1 MTSNIFGVAPC
12 TLSLIIKQVCQTIVK
27 VLASKMIR
35 FPTSENE
42 LRELMTRF
50 ENKFG
55 FPQVK
60 GCVDGTH
67 IPVKQPTES
76 PHDYFSYKMKYF
88 FFFYIPIK
96 LYSKQTKVTRRCH
109 EEHGN
114 T

>member
-1 MTSNIFGVAPC
+1 MTLYYVKDQGSLRMTSNIFGVAPC

-55 FPQVK
+55 FPELWDVLMA
-60 GCVDGTH
+60 H
-67 IPVKQPTES
+67 ISPSNNQLKANMITSPT
-76 PHDYFSYKMKYF
+76 K
-88 FFFYIPIK
+88 
-96 LYSKQTKVTRRCH
+96 
-109 EEHGN
+109 
-114 T
+114 